1 MSEYPTDYT
10 ELKSSAVKSTIWV
23 VLLSFAARG
32 TELLTLFILADL
44 LSPEDFGLF
53 GLALPIV
60 NALLMFREMGLTPAL
75 IQRKD
80 DVDTA
85 FSVSLIL
92 LPVYGGVLY
101 IIVFLLAVPFAN
113 FIGNESLIPLVR
125 ALGLIIPIS
134 ALGILPSAWFQ
145 REINFKR
152 KAIPEIFS
160 SIIGS
165 GAMVL
170 LAYSGLGV
178 WSLIWGRLLTELF
191 RTLFYWIASGIRW
204 KPVIDLTVM
213 KDLFKFGS
221 TVSLGS
227 MTDTM
232 FYIIDRIAIGK
243 FVGIVPNGYYTFAFR
258 TSTAPVPV
266 FTVMLSQ
273 VMLPVMSKLQDD
285 SLNLV
290 KAVNKNIAVNAFFTV
305 PFCAGVF
312 FFAEGFLQMFYGDKW
327 LPAVNLFKIMSF
339 YCFFWALIGPM
350 INLYIAKGKPI
361 YFLRISVLKLF
372 LAAIGIYLVF
382 RSKSVEA
389 YALVFTISSFIVYAY
404 GYFLAG
410 RLLQKSVMSFINR
423 FLPFLLSLIPAII
436 TFEITKLLN
445 FSIFIQLGFFYF
457 IYFIGVYVSNKS
469 ILVEVYSTVKSLFI
483 SN

>member
-1 MSEYPTDYT
+1 MPDYR
-10 ELKSSAVKSTIWV
+10 ELKSSAIKSTYWV

-85 FSVSLIL
+85 FNVSLVL

-113 FIGNESLIPLVR
+113 FIGNEALIPLVR

-145 REINFKR
+145 REINFKK

-160 SIIGS
+160 SIS
-165 GAMVL
+165 GAIAMVL
-170 LAYSGLGV
+170 LAYLGLGV
-178 WSLIWGRLLTELF
+178 WSLVWGRLITETL
-191 RTLFYWIASGIRW
+191 RSLFYWFVSGLRW
-204 KPVIDLTVM
+204 KPIFDFGAM
-213 KDLFKFGS
+213 KELFKFGS

-227 MTDTM
+227 TADTL
-232 FYIIDRIAIGK
+232 FYLIDKIAIGK
-243 FVGIVPNGYYTFAFR
+243 FVGVIPNGYYTFAFR
-258 TSTAPVPV
+258 ISTAPVPA

-285 SLNLV
+285 LPSLA
-290 KAVNKNIAVNAFFTV
+290 KAVKKNISINAFITV

-327 LPAVNLFKIMSF
+327 LPAVNLFKILSF
-339 YCFFWALIGPM
+339 YCFFWAMISPM
-350 INLYIAKGKPI
+350 IILYIAKGKPS
-361 YFLRISVLKLF
+361 YFLLISIIKLILAAVGVFMVLKTEN
-372 LAAIGIYLVF
+372 
-382 RSKSVEA
+382 VEF
-389 YALVFTISSFIVYAY
+389 YALVFTISSFLVYAY
-404 GYFLAG
+404 GYLLGG
-410 RLLQKSVMSFINR
+410 RLLQGSVISLIKS
-423 FLPFLLSLIPAII
+423 FLPFLISLIPAILS
-436 TFEITKLLN
+436 FEFLKLLN
-445 FSIFIQLGFFYF
+445 LSIFIQLGFFYF
-457 IYFIGVYVSNKS
+457 IYFISVYISNKS
-469 ILVEVYSTVKSLFI
+469 VFVDVNSTIKSLFL
-483 SN
+483 NR